1 METVMFETST
11 QMMRV
16 ASIAP
21 AASMTMRAMIEKQA
35 GAPSE
40 MRNEKSG

>member
-1 METVMFETST
+1 MKTVMFETWT

-21 AASMTMRAMIEKQA
+21 VASMTMRRMIEKQ
-35 GAPSE
+35 GDPSE